1 MLWAFLGLC
10 LLRAQGKHGSAIEV
24 QTAMKVTDV
33 IKTQHQFRSNILRCK
48 EIVLKRSL
56 TDMYKYVNIYLRIN
70 SSKSKESH
78 ASLPEEE
85 TPPCSQLKEHNM
97 QAFLMQPWLCV
108 IKIHFESRA
117 SLVVPTCF
125 WLCSFLQTPLVMLST
140 HSLGLFVPGKQRA
153 NSPGYS
159 NPFLTLCN
167 YLEKCFDR
175 SNEKLGHFR
184 CPWESPQSTTWN
196 GNMETLNLWQYWKKN
211 KNKAKHRK
219 VNLFSCG
226 VWISGYLQF
235 ME

>member
-10 LLRAQGKHGSAIEV
+10 LLRAQGKHGSVIEV

-196 GNMETLNLWQYWKKN
+196 GNMETLNLWQYWKKKIKIKQN
-211 KNKAKHRK
+211 TEK
-219 VNLFSCG
+219 
-226 VWISGYLQF
+226 
-235 ME
+235 